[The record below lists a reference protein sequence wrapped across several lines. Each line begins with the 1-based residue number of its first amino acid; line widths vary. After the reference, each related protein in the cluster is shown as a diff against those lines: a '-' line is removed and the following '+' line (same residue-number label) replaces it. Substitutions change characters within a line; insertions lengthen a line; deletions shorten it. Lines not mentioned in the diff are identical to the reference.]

1 MQRVTRLGVS
11 HISPTFT
18 VQNGQVH
25 QPAPTDK
32 RLLPSTTQTNTPI
45 VLANNRNLLNPLPRT
60 QHVMRGTQ
68 TQTFACASISNDC
81 VCTLLPLWGS
91 QVPVSFP
98 KRHITLGL
106 SRDGVVTVS
115 DSSKSSRRHVCIC
128 LLPSKATAAS
138 RSYLLA
144 SVSTPESGKRLTND

>member
-11 HISPTFT
+11 HISPTFM
-18 VQNGQVH
+18 VQNRQVH

-32 RLLPSTTQTNTPI
+32 RLLPSTTQTSTPI
-45 VLANNRNLLNPLPRT
+45 VLANNRNLLKPLPRT

-68 TQTFACASISNDC
+68 TQTFACANVSNDC

-115 DSSKSSRRHVCIC
+115 DSNRSSRRHVCE
-128 LLPSKATAAS
+128 
-138 RSYLLA
+138 
-144 SVSTPESGKRLTND
+144 SVCFHPKPQQHRDHTC